1 MFPICL
7 NSKVDEFNNRV
18 PMAATRDK
26 HAIKALDNVVVA
38 NAAELRD
45 KILN

>member
-1 MFPICL
+1 
-7 NSKVDEFNNRV
+7 
-18 PMAATRDK
+18 MATTGDK
-26 HAIKALDNVVVA
+26 DAIKALDNVEA